1 MNLTPESKDRRAVL
15 ERALQAMEEMQRKLD
30 ALQRDK
36 KEPIAIV
43 GMGCRF
49 PGQATDPEAY
59 WKLLHDGVDAIGE
72 VPPDRWDIDAY
83 YDPDPDCPGKMYT
96 RMGGFL
102 NAVDKFDAQFFGI
115 SPRETTKTDPQQ
127 RLALEI
133 SWEALENAGI
143 DPQKLMGSQSGVFLG
158 ITNTDYARVVER
170 AGVSAIDAYYLTGNC
185 LNFAAGRIAYTLGL
199 QGPTIAMDTAC
210 SSSGVAVH
218 VACQSLRNRECNLA
232 LAGGVSLILSPE
244 ISITSTKARTLSPDG
259 SCKTFDASANGYV
272 RGEGCG
278 IVVLKRL
285 SEALRD
291 GDRIQ
296 ALIRGSA
303 VNQDGASSGITVPNK
318 LAQIEVMRQ
327 ALERAGLRPNQVDYI
342 EAHGT
347 GTPLGDPIEV
357 RALASVYSR
366 ERSADHPLVLG
377 TAKTN
382 IGHLESAAGIAG
394 LIKVVLSLQHRTIPP
409 HLHFKKLNPAISL
422 DEIPAVLPLQA
433 MPWKRGDHA
442 RKRNHRPHD
451 RGGGA

>member
-49 PGQATDPEAY
+49 PGEATDPEAY

-72 VPPDRWDIDAY
+72 VPADRWDINAY
-83 YDPDPDCPGKMYT
+83 YDPDPDVPGKMYT

-102 NAVDKFDAQFFGI
+102 KAVDKFDAQFFGI

-210 SSSGVAVH
+210 SSSGVAIH
-218 VACQSLRNRECNLA
+218 IACQSLRTSPGPASTSPPAA
-232 LAGGVSLILSPE
+232 LHIPWAC
-244 ISITSTKARTLSPDG
+244 KAPR
-259 SCKTFDASANGYV
+259 
-272 RGEGCG
+272 
-278 IVVLKRL
+278 
-285 SEALRD
+285 
-291 GDRIQ
+291 
-296 ALIRGSA
+296 
-303 VNQDGASSGITVPNK
+303 
-318 LAQIEVMRQ
+318 
-327 ALERAGLRPNQVDYI
+327 
-342 EAHGT
+342 
-347 GTPLGDPIEV
+347 
-357 RALASVYSR
+357 
-366 ERSADHPLVLG
+366 
-377 TAKTN
+377 
-382 IGHLESAAGIAG
+382 
-394 LIKVVLSLQHRTIPP
+394 
-409 HLHFKKLNPAISL
+409 
-422 DEIPAVLPLQA
+422 
-433 MPWKRGDHA
+433 
-442 RKRNHRPHD
+442 
-451 RGGGA
+451 